1 MKTCPHCHIQVGGDS
16 SYCPLCQNRLTGE
29 EQGVPWFP
37 PTAPRIHRASLF
49 YKIVSFVVLT
59 LIVIA
64 GAADFL
70 LLDADHPHYSLLML
84 VWGVAGLSVLR
95 VLLRRRYNGPRLV
108 FNLLLLISALIVFT
122 DWFNGYTG
130 YSLDLVVPI
139 LCSVTLVCN
148 FIFAFLHSRFTA
160 NALVYLLMNIGVG
173 ILPYLLLFFRVGQ
186 GRIDAHSIPW
196 VNCLIISVV
205 TFLGLVI
212 FRGRALRSE
221 IEKRLHL

>member
-1 MKTCPHCHIQVGGDS
+1 MKTCPHCHIRVGGDTG
-16 SYCPLCQNRLTGE
+16 YCPLCQNRLTGE
-29 EQGVPWFP
+29 QGTPWFP

-49 YKIVSFVVLT
+49 FKVVAFVVLT
-59 LIVIA
+59 LTVIA
-64 GAADFL
+64 GAVDFL
-70 LLDADHPHYSLLML
+70 LVDDPHLHFSLLML
-84 VWGVAGLSVLR
+84 VWGLAALAVLR

-108 FNLLLLISALIVFT
+108 FNLLLLVSALIVFT

-173 ILPYLLLFFRVGQ
+173 LLPYILLFFRIDR
-186 GRIDAHSIPW
+186 GRIDGHSIPW
-196 VNCLIISVV
+196 VLCLIISVV

-212 FRGRALRSE
+212 FKGRDLRSE

>member
-1 MKTCPHCHIQVGGDS
+1 MKTCPHCHIQVGGDTG
-16 SYCPLCQNRLTGE
+16 YCPLCQNRLTGE
-29 EQGVPWFP
+29 EPSTPWFP
-37 PTAPRIHRASLF
+37 PTAPRIHRATLF
-49 YKIVSFVVLT
+49 YKIVSFVTLALT
-59 LIVIA
+59 VVA
-64 GAADFL
+64 GVFDFL
-70 LLDADHPHYSLLML
+70 LLETPHLHFSLLML
-84 VWGVAGLSVLR
+84 VWVVAGLMVLR

-108 FNLLLLISALIVFT
+108 FNLLLLLSVLIIFT
-122 DWFNGYTG
+122 DWFTGYTG

-173 ILPYLLLFFRVGQ
+173 VLPYLLLFFRVGK
-186 GRIDAHSIPW
+186 GRIDGHSAPW
-196 VNCLIISVV
+196 AICLIISVI

-212 FRGRALRSE
+212 FQGRALRSE

>member
-1 MKTCPHCHIQVGGDS
+1 MKTCPHCHIQVGGDTG
-16 SYCPLCQNRLTGE
+16 YCPLCQNRLHG
-29 EQGVPWFP
+29 EQGSPWFP

-49 YKIVSFVVLT
+49 YKIVAFVVLT
-59 LIVIA
+59 LTVVA
-64 GAADFL
+64 GAIDFL
-70 LLDADHPHYSLLML
+70 LLDTAHLHFSLLIL

-95 VLLRRRYNGPRLV
+95 VLLR
-108 FNLLLLISALIVFT
+108 VFT
-122 DWFNGYTG
+122 DWFTGYTG

-173 ILPYLLLFFRVGQ
+173 LLPYILLFFRIDR
-186 GRIDAHSIPW
+186 GRIDGHSIPW

-212 FRGRALRSE
+212 FKGRDLRSE
-221 IEKRLHL
+221 IAKRLHL

>member
-1 MKTCPHCHIQVGGDS
+1 MKTCPHCHIQVGGDTG
-16 SYCPLCQNRLTGE
+16 YCPLCQNRLHG
-29 EQGVPWFP
+29 EQGSPWFP

-49 YKIVSFVVLT
+49 YKIVAFVVLT
-59 LIVIA
+59 LTVVA
-64 GAADFL
+64 GAIDFL
-70 LLDADHPHYSLLML
+70 LLDTTHLHFSLLIL

-108 FNLLLLISALIVFT
+108 FNLLLLVSALIVFT
-122 DWFNGYTG
+122 DWFTGYTG
-130 YSLDLVVPI
+130 YSLDFVVPI

-148 FIFAFLHSRFTA
+148 FIFAFLRSRFTA

-173 ILPYLLLFFRVGQ
+173 LLPYILLFFRIDR
-186 GRIDAHSIPW
+186 GRIDGHSIPW

-212 FRGRALRSE
+212 FKGRDLRSE
-221 IEKRLHL
+221 IAKRLHL

>member
-1 MKTCPHCHIQVGGDS
+1 MKTCPHCHIRVGGDTG
-16 SYCPLCQNRLTGE
+16 YCPLCQNRLTGE
-29 EQGVPWFP
+29 QGTPWFP

-49 YKIVSFVVLT
+49 YKVVACVVLT
-59 LIVIA
+59 LTVIA
-64 GAADFL
+64 GAVDFL
-70 LLDADHPHYSLLML
+70 LVDDPHLHFSLLML
-84 VWGVAGLSVLR
+84 VWGLAALAVLR

-108 FNLLLLISALIVFT
+108 FNLLLLVSALIVFT
-122 DWFNGYTG
+122 DGFTGYTG

-173 ILPYLLLFFRVGQ
+173 LLPYILLFFRIDR
-186 GRIDAHSIPW
+186 GRIDGHSIPW
-196 VNCLIISVV
+196 VLCLIISVV

-212 FRGRALRSE
+212 FKGRDLRSE

>member
-1 MKTCPHCHIQVGGDS
+1 MITCPHCHVQIGGDS
-16 SYCPLCQNRLTGE
+16 EYCPLCQNRLPGT
-29 EQGVPWFP
+29 PDAPYWP
-37 PTAPRIHRASLF
+37 ATAPRIHRASLF
-49 YKIVSFVVLT
+49 FKVVAFVVLT
-59 LIVIA
+59 LTVIA
-64 GAADFL
+64 GAVDFL
-70 LLDADHPHYSLLML
+70 LVDDPHLHFSLLML
-84 VWGVAGLSVLR
+84 VWGLAALAVLR

-108 FNLLLLISALIVFT
+108 FNLLLLVSALIVFT
-122 DWFNGYTG
+122 DWFTGYTG

-173 ILPYLLLFFRVGQ
+173 LLPYILLFFRIDR
-186 GRIDAHSIPW
+186 GRIDGHSIPW
-196 VNCLIISVV
+196 VLCLIISVV

-212 FRGRALRSE
+212 FKGRDLRSE

>member
-1 MKTCPHCHIQVGGDS
+1 MKTCPHCHIQVGGDTG
-16 SYCPLCQNRLTGE
+16 YCPLCQNRLHG
-29 EQGVPWFP
+29 EQGSPWFP

-49 YKIVSFVVLT
+49 YKIVAFVVL
-59 LIVIA
+59 
-64 GAADFL
+64 
-70 LLDADHPHYSLLML
+70 
-84 VWGVAGLSVLR
+84 
-95 VLLRRRYNGPRLV
+95 RRRFNGPRQI
-108 FNLLLLISALIVFT
+108 FNLLLLVSALIVFT
-122 DWFNGYTG
+122 DWFTGYTG

-173 ILPYLLLFFRVGQ
+173 LLPYILLFFRIDR
-186 GRIDAHSIPW
+186 GRIDGHSIPW

-212 FRGRALRSE
+212 FKGRDLRSE
-221 IEKRLHL
+221 IAKRLHL

>member
-1 MKTCPHCHIQVGGDS
+1 MKTCPHCHIQVGGDTG
-16 SYCPLCQNRLTGE
+16 YCPLCQNRLTGE
-29 EQGVPWFP
+29 QGSPWFP
-37 PTAPRIHRASLF
+37 PVAPRIHRATLL
-49 YKIVSFVVLT
+49 YKIVSFVVLA

-64 GAADFL
+64 GAVDFL
-70 LLDADHPHYSLLML
+70 VLDTVHRHFSLLML
-84 VWGVAGLSVLR
+84 VWGVAGLCVLR

-108 FNLLLLISALIVFT
+108 FNLLLLVSALIVFT

-130 YSLDLVVPI
+130 YSLDIVVPI

-173 ILPYLLLFFRVGQ
+173 LLPYILLFFRIGR
-186 GRIDAHSIPW
+186 GRIDGHSIPW
-196 VNCLIISVV
+196 VNCLVISVV

-212 FRGRALRSE
+212 FKGRDLRSE
-221 IEKRLHL
+221 IAKRLHL